1 MSLGSLEL
9 VSTSFK
15 QSDSDPDTVRTQAGH
30 GRVSAWAKQS
40 EFDVV
45 KLWVIPAG
53 MIVDTWPVTCTEAK
67 RSG

>member
-40 EFDVV
+40 ESDVV
-45 KLWVIPAG
+45 KLWVTHEKSHA
-53 MIVDTWPVTCTEAK
+53 VAWPVTCTEAK